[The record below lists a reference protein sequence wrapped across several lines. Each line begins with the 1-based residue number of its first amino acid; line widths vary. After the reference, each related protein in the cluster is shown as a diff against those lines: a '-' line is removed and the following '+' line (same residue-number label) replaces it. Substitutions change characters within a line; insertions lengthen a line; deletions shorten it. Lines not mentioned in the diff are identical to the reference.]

1 MNTITIELC
10 AEDRARLDRIAESLE
25 LLRGPIVVAEPI
37 PLHPQPE
44 PTPQALTPETVT
56 SDVQAV
62 IETQPEPAAEPEPV
76 KEPEPKRPTTT
87 HADVMAVLQ
96 PMLAPGSKK
105 RAAAREIVLKYAPK
119 VSAIPADKLD
129 EVLGRLKALADDV
142 EAGI

>member
-25 LLRGPIVVAEPI
+25 LLRGPIVMGEPI
-37 PLHPQPE
+37 PLDPQPE
-44 PTPQALTPETVT
+44 PTPQDLTPEVVT

-62 IETQPEPAAEPEPV
+62 VDTQPEPAAEPEPV
-76 KEPEPKRPTTT
+76 KAPELKKVTTP
-87 HADVMAVLQ
+87 ADVMAVLQ